1 MVLALA
7 WLAARRRV
15 ALALLLWP
23 PAIWLAL
30 RLLDPV
36 VGPTPPAAIEST
48 SRYLQAAMLA
58 FGPPL
63 LMLLR
68 ARRAGRR

>member
-7 WLAARRRV
+7 WLATRRR
-15 ALALLLWP
+15 LALGLALWL
-23 PAIWLAL
+23 PALWLGL

-36 VGPTPPAAIEST
+36 VSPEPPGPLET
-48 SRYLQAAMLA
+48 SARYLQAALLA

-63 LMLLR
+63 LMLLA
-68 ARRAGRR
+68 ARRRSA